1 MNMFKPTTA
10 KTVSDYIA
18 QIDEPRKGEIK
29 KLHAFIRNL
38 IPDEKPHLVYS
49 MIGYGSFHYKYAS
62 GREGD
67 WPIIALAS
75 QKNYISVYVCAVD
88 DNGKYVAENY
98 KQQLPKSDIGR
109 SCIRFKKLDD
119 INLEVLGDIIQ
130 RGISHTPAL

>member
-18 QIDEPRKGEIK
+18 QIDEPRKSEIK
-29 KLHAFIRNL
+29 KLHEFIQQL
-38 IPDEKPHLVYS
+38 IPDEKPQLVYS

-98 KQQLPKSDIGR
+98 KQQLPKADIGR
-109 SCIRFKKLDD
+109 SCIRFKKLED
-119 INLEVLGDIIQ
+119 INLEVLGDAIQ

>member
-29 KLHAFIRNL
+29 KLHAFIKKL

-88 DNGKYVAENY
+88 ENGKYVAENY